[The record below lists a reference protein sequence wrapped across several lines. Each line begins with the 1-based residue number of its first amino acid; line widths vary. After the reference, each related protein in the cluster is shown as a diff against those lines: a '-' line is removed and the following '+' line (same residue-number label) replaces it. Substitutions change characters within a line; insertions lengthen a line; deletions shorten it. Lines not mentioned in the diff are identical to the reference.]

1 MPDKICE
8 HWHFDISNMLQ
19 SCGTSLKM
27 ASPAQSSWCA
37 GRVQD
42 NLWSTGQSGT
52 ESWWALTSQALIRL
66 NMDRNFVHLKIQYIT
81 LQMYCLW
88 HCKENLFW
96 LFSWHEHR
104 NCKDS
109 LLALCYVHAFWHV
122 QANTHI
128 WKPCYEKARSLCMH
142 TQHNTHSLGKGDWSR
157 ERE

>member
-8 HWHFDISNMLQ
+8 HWHFDISDMLR
-19 SCGTSLKM
+19 SCSTTSKKM

-42 NLWSTGQSGT
+42 NLWSTGQSGR
-52 ESWWALTSQALIRL
+52 ESWWASTCQALIRL
-66 NMDRNFVHLKIQYIT
+66 NMDRNCVHLKIKYIT

-96 LFSWHEHR
+96 LFSRHERR

-109 LLALCYVHAFWHV
+109 PLAPCYVHGFCKYM
-122 QANTHI
+122 QTHI
-128 WKPCYEKARSLCMH
+128 WKPHAEARSLCVH
-142 TQHNTHSLGKGDWSR
+142 TQNTAWGKGTGAGK
-157 ERE
+157 